1 MGEDQGAH
9 HPGGGTGDGEED
21 EVDAD
26 DSTAHWG
33 FFCVCVCVSKQ
44 PCFGLDRSEK
54 QSLRRAW
61 LKGMFQRWAGN
72 IFMLFTRHDLRYRFE
87 LAACGSM
94 DVSDALTCCICRYP
108 ERLKERQ
115 RQPAR
120 RPLRR
125 SKLWVDLKHEYNSH
139 FYWRLL
145 DLASVCVKVVAWVLS
160 YKPRRVLNCLCWCV
174 CVISSQ
180 AERIMEALELYK
192 EENRKMEEHKY
203 ACQTAEKEVETWDHP
218 IFFYKRCFL
227 ILEEWGVELNI
238 EFLPLNWFPLQRI
251 RAVW

>member
-1 MGEDQGAH
+1 MATTSCR
-9 HPGGGTGDGEED
+9 HPTINPCVCGRGPGSPSSWRRNGRWWGGRGRRRRFNSALGC
-21 EVDAD
+21 
-26 DSTAHWG
+26 
-33 FFCVCVCVSKQ
+33 FCVCVCVSKQ

-72 IFMLFTRHDLRYRFE
+72 IFMLFTRHYLRYRFE

-160 YKPRRVLNCLCWCV
+160 YKPRRVLIVFVGAFVWFLRRRSESWRLWNFTKRKTGRWKSINMLV
-174 CVISSQ
+174 RRQKKRYRHEIILLFFVTNVVVSSS
-180 AERIMEALELYK
+180 
-192 EENRKMEEHKY
+192 
-203 ACQTAEKEVETWDHP
+203 
-218 IFFYKRCFL
+218 
-227 ILEEWGVELNI
+227 
-238 EFLPLNWFPLQRI
+238 
-251 RAVW
+251 

>member
-33 FFCVCVCVSKQ
+33 FFVCVCVSKQ

-72 IFMLFTRHDLRYRFE
+72 IFMLFTRHYLRYRFE

-160 YKPRRVLNCLCWCV
+160 YKPRRVLNVFVGAFVWFLRRRSESW
-174 CVISSQ
+174 
-180 AERIMEALELYK
+180 RLWNFTK
-192 EENRKMEEHKY
+192 RKTGRWKSINMLVRRQK
-203 ACQTAEKEVETWDHP
+203 KRLETWDHP
-218 IFFYKRCFL
+218 TFFLLQTLLFPHLRGMRCGAKYWISTFKL
-227 ILEEWGVELNI
+227 ISI
-238 EFLPLNWFPLQRI
+238 T
-251 RAVW
+251 AD